1 MPFERRDVE
10 VRWGHVPL
18 CEGGGGRRHPGRR
31 RSAFVLLYR
40 VSATFILLH
49 RARSMTSLFPGQF
62 PGAAGGASA
71 PALTLKWGKCFLAD
85 LDGGKKFKVTPDK
98 RKGAL
103 TLGRKGTDGMHHLK
117 WKDRATQS
125 QEEDL
130 FIFPGEQTVEKVET
144 GRPDDRVY
152 LLQFK
157 NGKRLFFWSQEFDV
171 EEETKKVEELG
182 KYLKDPSTIPAA
194 PAAAN
199 PNPMAGGGQDQ
210 LRALLGGLGGGAS
223 PPMGGGA
230 GGISEDD
237 LRNIL
242 SGMGGGAPSQPPP
255 AAPQQSAQPPPAPGA
270 SPSGNTIGEFQED
283 EMLRLAIE
291 ASMREAQPP
300 AGGEDAGGEDDDME
314 GDGNDGTDNASA

>member
-1 MPFERRDVE
+1 
-10 VRWGHVPL
+10 
-18 CEGGGGRRHPGRR
+18 
-31 RSAFVLLYR
+31 
-40 VSATFILLH
+40 
-49 RARSMTSLFPGQF
+49 MTSLFPGQL

-71 PALTLKWGKCFLAD
+71 PAITLKWGKCFLAD

-103 TLGRKGTDGMHHLK
+103 SLGRKGTDGMHHLK

-130 FIFPGEQTVEKVET
+130 FIFPGEQTVEKVDT

-157 NGKRLFFWSQEFDV
+157 NGKRLFFWSQEFDA
-171 EEETKKVEELG
+171 EEEAKKVEELG

-194 PAAAN
+194 PAASAAA
-199 PNPMAGGGQDQ
+199 NPMAGGAGGAQDQ

-223 PPMGGGA
+223 PQVGGGA
-230 GGISEDD
+230 GGISEED

-242 SGMGGGAPSQPPP
+242 SGMGGGASSQPPP
-255 AAPQQSAQPPPAPGA
+255 AAPQQPAQPPPAPGA
-270 SPSGNTIGEFQED
+270 PSSGNTIGEFQED

-300 AGGEDAGGEDDDME
+300 AEGEDAGGEDDDME
-314 GDGNDGTDNASA
+314 GGGNDGTDNSSA